1 MACKGQVYYSHRQ
14 QRNVNVED
22 SRQVKI
28 TTLDDKP
35 IGYVDFVDY
44 WVGEESAVWK
54 SNSVV
59 VIFQTADF
67 TALVVLFIEYLGVVF
82 EQRVESAE
90 RDWSLGDR
98 EKAVAFGQFDF
109 NLVLPTPFP
118 RHR

>member
-44 WVGEESAVWK
+44 WVGEESAV
-54 SNSVV
+54 
-59 VIFQTADF
+59 
-67 TALVVLFIEYLGVVF
+67 
-82 EQRVESAE
+82 
-90 RDWSLGDR
+90 
-98 EKAVAFGQFDF
+98 
-109 NLVLPTPFP
+109 
-118 RHR
+118 